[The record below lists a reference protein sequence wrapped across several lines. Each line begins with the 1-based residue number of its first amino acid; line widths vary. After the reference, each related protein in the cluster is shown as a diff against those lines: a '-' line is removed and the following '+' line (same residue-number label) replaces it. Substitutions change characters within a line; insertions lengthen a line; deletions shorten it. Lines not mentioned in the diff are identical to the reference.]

1 MTKKY
6 ATFAELKPIET
17 LLKSWNAYWSFSLDN
32 IFYIVADF
40 IWLNPEWDVKSLYA
54 AIKAGFVYKNGL
66 AIVSGPRGRLL
77 IKAPQTGCSAAAL
90 LIRR

>member
-1 MTKKY
+1 MTKQL
-6 ATFAELKPIET
+6 ATLDELKPIAT
-17 LLKSWNAYWSFSLDN
+17 LLKSWNAYWTPSLTN

-40 IWLNPEWDVKSLYA
+40 IWLNPEWDAASLYA

-77 IKAPQTGCSAAAL
+77 IKAPQTGCAAAAL